1 MITAIARFEQFGR
14 GLKLRFQRVLG
25 VRLTIT
31 WKLHMVCAHLEP
43 QLTKLGTGM
52 AVVCEQAGEA
62 VHCKFKPIKA
72 QYKRNKYHSS
82 HGKAQK
88 LAVVHWSSWNVN
100 AINKSTIQMYRQ
112 KYRKKRGLEQ

>member
-1 MITAIARFEQFGR
+1 MMTVSARCKHIDK
-14 GLKLRFQRVLG
+14 GLKLYSRGVLR

-62 VHCKFKPIKA
+62 VHCKYKPTKA
-72 QYKRNKYHSS
+72 RYKRNKYHSG
-82 HGKAQK
+82 HDKAQK
-88 LAVVHWSSWNVN
+88 SAVVHWSSWNV
-100 AINKSTIQMYRQ
+100 T
-112 KYRKKRGLEQ
+112 L